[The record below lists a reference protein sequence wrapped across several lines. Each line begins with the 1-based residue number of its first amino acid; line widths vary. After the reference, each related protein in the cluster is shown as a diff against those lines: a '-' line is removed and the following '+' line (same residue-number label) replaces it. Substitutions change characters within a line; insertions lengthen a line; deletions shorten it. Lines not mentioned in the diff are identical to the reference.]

1 MRSGCR
7 DVWRLWLALVA
18 CVLALAGCASPHLPA
33 MQANTALSE
42 IQANAPEWQGRLSL
56 RIQSDPATSMS
67 AGFLLRG
74 EATHGRLDLYSPL
87 GTTLAALHWSPNAV
101 HLQQGG
107 QLQRFD
113 SMEEL
118 TEQATGAALPL
129 NALFD
134 WLHGIPSTTP
144 GWQADLSQLP
154 QGLLIAQRV
163 SPTPTVHLRIKLD

>member
-1 MRSGCR
+1 MRSGCCAA
-7 DVWRLWLALVA
+7 WRFLAVLIA
-18 CVLALAGCASPHLPA
+18 CVLALAGCASPKQPA
-33 MQANTALSE
+33 TEQQAIISDMPV
-42 IQANAPEWQGRLSL
+42 NAPEWQGRLSL

-74 EATHGRLDLYSPL
+74 DTTLGRLDFYSPL

-101 HLQQGG
+101 QLQQGS

-113 SMEEL
+113 SMDEL
-118 TEQATGAALPL
+118 TEQATGAPLPMS
-129 NALFD
+129 ALFD
-134 WLHGIPSTTP
+134 WLHGIPSATP

>member
-1 MRSGCR
+1 MRSGADNLR
-7 DVWRLWLALVA
+7 QLGS
-18 CVLALAGCASPHLPA
+18 VLIAGFLMLSGCASSNLPTFQNGTVSSA
-33 MQANTALSE
+33 TQAN
-42 IQANAPEWQGRLSL
+42 IPEWQGRLSL

-74 EATHGRLDLYSPL
+74 DSTHGRLDLHSPL

-113 SMEEL
+113 SMDEL
-118 TEQATGAALPL
+118 TEQVTGAALPV

-134 WLHGIPSTTP
+134 WLHGIPSATQ

-163 SPTPTVHLRIKLD
+163 SPTPTVQLRIKLD